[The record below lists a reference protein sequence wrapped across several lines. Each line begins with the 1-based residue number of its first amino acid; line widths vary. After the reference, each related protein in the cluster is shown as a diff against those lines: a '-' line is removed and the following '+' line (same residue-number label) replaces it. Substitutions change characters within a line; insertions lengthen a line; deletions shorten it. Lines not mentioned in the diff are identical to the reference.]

1 MAGARNRPG
10 EPDGPDPSA
19 IVHVAP
25 EATMPTDAPKCAI
38 DGDPGRFGTLEGE
51 LLDDPRD
58 APSESGIALIEERVQ
73 REAVALVRALA
84 ALVDGGLLAQAR
96 PIAEQLARLLNHNV
110 DDAVAPER
118 RAITRR

>member
-1 MAGARNRPG
+1 MCHRGRDGSRNQVLGTTRSQEPLSKAFGGENGIRNRPV

-58 APSESGIALIEERVQ
+58 APGESGMALIEERVQ
-73 REAVALVRALA
+73 REAVALVTPR
-84 ALVDGGLLAQAR
+84 
-96 PIAEQLARLLNHNV
+96 
-110 DDAVAPER
+110 
-118 RAITRR
+118 

>member
-1 MAGARNRPG
+1 
-10 EPDGPDPSA
+10 
-19 IVHVAP
+19 
-25 EATMPTDAPKCAI
+25 MPTDAPKCAI

-58 APSESGIALIEERVQ
+58 APSKSGMALIEECVQ
-73 REAVALVRALA
+73 REAVALATALA

-96 PIAEQLARLLNHNV
+96 PIAEQLARVVNPNV

-118 RAITRR
+118 RAITCR